1 MKTSTQLKALIRNAS
16 RTTNVSA
23 DVLLRNYMMERLLER
38 ISVSQYR
45 TRFILKG
52 GMLVA
57 SMVGLDTRSTMDM
70 DATITGYSMTE
81 EELDK
86 VMKEILAV
94 QVDDGVTMIIKGYEV
109 IRDDAEYPGIRVS
122 LEAGFDKI
130 KQPLKVDIS
139 TGDVITPK
147 EIEYSYKLTLE
158 DREIRIMAYNL
169 ETVLAEKIETILSR
183 GTTSTRMRDYYDVH
197 ILSALRSG
205 EIRWSTLRSAFQR
218 TAEKRGSYNQISN
231 LGPGILDELENS
243 LVLQSLWDRYR
254 QKNPYAVAVE
264 WKQALHSLR
273 IIYTNIL
280 LES

>member
-1 MKTSTQLKALIRNAS
+1 
-16 RTTNVSA
+16 
-23 DVLLRNYMMERLLER
+23 
-38 ISVSQYR
+38 
-45 TRFILKG
+45 
-52 GMLVA
+52 
-57 SMVGLDTRSTMDM
+57 MVGLDTRSTMDM

-243 LVLQSLWDRYR
+243 LVLQSLWDRYI

-264 WKQALHSLR
+264 WKQALHCLR

-280 LES
+280 SES